1 MNDKRRAKAN
11 RVKRLLEAALLI
23 IESLIDAEESAL
35 EGIPE
40 NMQTRVE
47 RCEDTISDLEDAK
60 VSTEDAIRQIE
71 AAVDR

>member
-11 RVKRLLEAALLI
+11 EAKRLLERALALI
-23 IESLIDAEESAL
+23 EFLHDAEESAL

-47 RCEDTISDLEDAK
+47 RCEDTLSDLDDAK
-60 VSTEDAIRQIE
+60 TSTEDAIRQIE